1 RRFLCSAKSRLVYSE
16 SNPSLH
22 PLWFAPREHA
32 WPTETSVCPG
42 QNNGPVREIREEERN
57 PEMIRVALSRITKPL
72 LTETP
77 STGNLRLR
85 GQVIQSF
92 FAAKRRKAE
101 VKASK
106 SNRENYSKD
115 IHIIRLQSTI
125 SILAV
130 GVVSSWSSTFINR
143 LF

>member
-1 RRFLCSAKSRLVYSE
+1 AKSRLVYSE

-92 FAAKRRKAE
+92 FRAKSRGERLEIRSEERRVGKE
-101 VKASK
+101 C
-106 SNRENYSKD
+106 RCMW
-115 IHIIRLQSTI
+115 ST
-125 SILAV
+125 
-130 GVVSSWSSTFINR
+130 GE
-143 LF
+143 